1 MPNPLRKFAAL
12 RVPLSDMADS
22 LFSILT
28 SKNFDEPPEVASI
41 KKYVLEHYKSD
52 VTVLVRDK
60 EIIVTASSAALANT
74 LRLCSPDMKRRCQ
87 LEKRLVFRIG

>member
-1 MPNPLRKFAAL
+1 
-12 RVPLSDMADS
+12 MADS

-28 SKNFDEPPEVASI
+28 GKNFDVPPEVASI
-41 KKYVLEHYKSD
+41 KKYVLDKYNCD
-52 VTVLVRDK
+52 VAVVVRERD
-60 EIIVTASSAALANT
+60 IIVTTASSALANS